1 MDEQLKGLLMGGSTG
16 DADVDAILR
25 KIRPLLDQKADR
37 AELEQTRN
45 DFGLWFK
52 KIKEELERKLNRD
65 ELQGFEQR
73 LIEILSNSFADKN
86 LNDSDHAKIFK
97 KLNKLY
103 TMIREQGP
111 GQNPATGTITPIRS
125 SCLACERKVVQVV
138 RHTRNKA
145 ESPLKVLN
153 TESNRT
159 IGTSKK
165 AYHLGGGFYVDPYS
179 GYPDANPMFNY

>member
-103 TMIREQGP
+103 TMITSQGS
-111 GQNPATGTITPIRS
+111 GQKEDAMITKHPYGNL
-125 SCLACERKVVQVV
+125 SCLACDKGV
-138 RHTRNKA
+138 HKA
-145 ESPLKVLN
+145 LLE
-153 TESNRT
+153 TW
-159 IGTSKK
+159 
-165 AYHLGGGFYVDPYS
+165 
-179 GYPDANPMFNY
+179 